1 MAKSISRRLADS
13 ASPTG
18 AIDGTLSTA
27 VQTNITSLGT
37 LSALAV
43 SGALTV
49 DTNTLVVDATNNRV
63 GIGTSSPLTLSGNAA
78 PGLTVSSNGPFILL
92 QDANNADKVRYI
104 SNNTGELQFGIVDDD
119 GATGKTEHMRI
130 DSSGNVGIGT
140 SSPSASM
147 GPGLHI
153 ATASG
158 NSLILQ
164 KATGAAMQ
172 FRSDAST
179 IRASISGIDGADGL
193 TIATGAAQT
202 ERMRITSAGG
212 IEIPNQNAINELTF
226 TGTEFTN
233 VFSASTSGFQL
244 GTTGGGYLSFLTNN
258 AERMRID
265 SSGNV
270 GIATTNFTTTGA
282 KLQVKGTSASPVISG
297 ANFTGSIF
305 SVEGTS
311 TVNIS
316 MGTTGASSYDGWIQV
331 HDAGNGSNYDLLLNP
346 IGGNVGIGTSSPSY
360 KLHLSGTIA
369 DQQPLLLGTVTGTPS
384 AAFNWVAEY
393 MAANLAQDKRIV
405 IALGKARGTNN
416 SATISYVQRAD
427 ADNNAIAFGHFGA
440 NDLVNFTYN
449 GNVGIGTTT
458 PINTTAKVISAI
470 TAASG
475 SGNSYTTA
483 TDTGNYSSRGSIEV
497 GGITNR
503 YIISTGLS
511 GNFAANTWYPIMKRS
526 DMVAASGNTSTME
539 NGGFGMYFRIYAYS
553 SSIGLGEYFTNHM
566 SEMVWIHNVG
576 ANSNQAPELRIGA
589 GFGHAPNTGH
599 NVDDPSNNPI
609 RLRLA
614 HHYGNDSTWAGEQ
627 TLEIRFNVAITGAN
641 PASVGRQIIV
651 KGYML

>member
-27 VQTNITSLGT
+27 AQTNITSLGT

-140 SSPSASM
+140 SSPSAKLQISQNSNGAYVTSSIVNTNAGGYSNLTLTAGSATSGIYYAPGIFFAV
-147 GPGLHI
+147 GP
-153 ATASG
+153 ASG
-158 NSLILQ
+158 DTTTPIV
-164 KATGAAMQ
+164 
-172 FRSDAST
+172 FR
-179 IRASISGIDGADGL
+179 
-193 TIATGAAQT
+193 
-202 ERMRITSAGG
+202 
-212 IEIPNQNAINELTF
+212 N
-226 TGTEFTN
+226 
-233 VFSASTSGFQL
+233 
-244 GTTGGGYLSFLTNN
+244 NN
-258 AERMRID
+258 ATERMRID
-265 SSGNV
+265 SSGN
-270 GIATTNFTTTGA
+270 ITQTGA
-282 KLQVKGTSASPVISG
+282 NSADFLIKAPTDNASLTLQAGASDSG
-297 ANFTGSIF
+297 AEGAFVNFLQNT
-305 SVEGTS
+305 TYKWQ
-311 TVNIS
+311 
-316 MGTTGASSYDGWIQV
+316 MGMDTDNGFRWYNYAASSEAMRID
-331 HDAGNGSNYDLLLNP
+331 
-346 IGGNVGIGTSSPSY
+346 SS
-360 KLHLSGTIA
+360 
-369 DQQPLLLGTVTGTPS
+369 
-384 AAFNWVAEY
+384 
-393 MAANLAQDKRIV
+393 
-405 IALGKARGTNN
+405 
-416 SATISYVQRAD
+416 
-427 ADNNAIAFGHFGA
+427 
-440 NDLVNFTYN
+440 

-458 PINTTAKVISAI
+458 PINTTAKLISAV

-475 SGNSYTTA
+475 SGNSYTIA

-526 DMVAASGNTSTME
+526 DMVAASGNAATME
-539 NGGFGMYFRIYAYS
+539 NGGFGIYFRIYAYS
-553 SSIGLGEYFTNHM
+553 SSIGLGEYFTNRM

-576 ANSNQAPELRIGA
+576 ANSTQAQELRIGP

-614 HHYGNDSTWAGEQ
+614 HHLGADSTWAGEQ

-641 PASVGRQIIV
+641 PATVARQIIV